1 MAQARSDYIELQQV
15 PRPVGNYIL
24 IKRGEVE
31 DSTTAGG
38 IILPDSSRRLDN
50 SGEVIA
56 LGEQSRITKKGYK
69 VPFEVKVGDYV
80 YFSWFDA
87 TRKLKVKDE
96 FYTISREASRYF
108 YFIFF
113 IKKPIKQ
120 KIKIGKRGLPLLYP

>member
-50 SGEVIA
+50 SGEVVA
-56 LGEQSRITKKGYK
+56 LGDQSRTTKKGYR
-69 VPFEVKVGDYV
+69 VPYEVKVGDYV
-80 YFSWFDA
+80 YFEWHSA
-87 TRKLKVKDE
+87 TRKLKVNED
-96 FYTISREASRYF
+96 FYVLLTEQEILFREEED
-108 YFIFF
+108 
-113 IKKPIKQ
+113 
-120 KIKIGKRGLPLLYP
+120 G

>member
-56 LGEQSRITKKGYK
+56 
-69 VPFEVKVGDYV
+69 
-80 YFSWFDA
+80 
-87 TRKLKVKDE
+87 
-96 FYTISREASRYF
+96 
-108 YFIFF
+108 
-113 IKKPIKQ
+113 
-120 KIKIGKRGLPLLYP
+120 